1 MVLTSA
7 YVVSMDEDCDL
18 PLKPYFRLA
27 TIQVIL
33 DVFRK
38 EIIKFVFR
46 FEPSRNQQQIPTR
59 VIVYNLAY
67 VRTVDLILSC
77 SSFYN
82 HSSRVS
88 LTLINFSSLL

>member
-1 MVLTSA
+1 
-7 YVVSMDEDCDL
+7 MDEDYDL

-46 FEPSRNQQQIPTR
+46 FDPSRNRQQIPTR
-59 VIVYNLAY
+59 VIV
-67 VRTVDLILSC
+67 
-77 SSFYN
+77 
-82 HSSRVS
+82 
-88 LTLINFSSLL
+88 